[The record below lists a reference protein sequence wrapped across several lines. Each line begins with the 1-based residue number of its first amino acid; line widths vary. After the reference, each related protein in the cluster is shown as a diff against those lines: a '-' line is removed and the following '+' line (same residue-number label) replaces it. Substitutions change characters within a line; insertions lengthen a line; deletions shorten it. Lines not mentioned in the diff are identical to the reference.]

1 MEKIKELLKERDE
14 LLLEHARLKNMH
26 SVIKCGSDDLKKEL
40 RQLWRGT
47 IFKFGVARIEKV
59 QDRYFKRLLKKL
71 KELGDLSVKKKGDNK
86 FVSAADIEKELLVYV
101 NSIAKRTSLYGGS
114 IGQLLNKKE
123 VDWDLLEEEI
133 ISAQKD
139 ITSLLALLDSLI
151 IAKGPNEV
159 TKELQLKTFGFPVDQ
174 AQHNEMKKLLLSKWS
189 DTLKMKEAMGENYPI
204 LFKLVMTSK
213 LIERLRR
220 EKNIVSWEEI
230 VQTLPQLV
238 TELIHNKVLLEPP
251 SYVFEINSLQ
261 LSSEHGA
268 STFKRNLALQIQFN
282 ADGNVIEIK
291 NE

>member
-14 LLLEHARLKNMH
+14 LLLEHGRLKDMH

-189 DTLKMKEAMGENYPI
+189 DTLKMKEALGENCKI
-204 LFKLVMTSK
+204 LFSEVLPSS
-213 LIERLRR
+213 LIKQLII
-220 EKNIVSWEEI
+220 NDSDLSIVSWKEL
-230 VQTLPQLV
+230 VKTLPLIVKQLIPLNISLK
-238 TELIHNKVLLEPP
+238 EEE
-251 SYVFEINSLQ
+251 VF
-261 LSSEHGA
+261 
-268 STFKRNLALQIQFN
+268 
-282 ADGNVIEIK
+282 
-291 NE
+291 